1 MSDIYQILQN
11 NMEKVL
17 KYLMTVEE
25 KKNKE
30 IKADTDNVYESLES
44 LKKVLNGLE
53 MEKKE
58 AGSTLNTMRQ
68 LIKAMT
74 RSTKSTTGTQ
84 VDESELQTNA
94 VDIFTSGQTDIP
106 YEHLEATAL
115 NTISLANP
123 THVLDKL
130 KLKER

>member
-1 MSDIYQILQN
+1 
-11 NMEKVL
+11 
-17 KYLMTVEE
+17 
-25 KKNKE
+25 
-30 IKADTDNVYESLES
+30 
-44 LKKVLNGLE
+44 
-53 MEKKE
+53 
-58 AGSTLNTMRQ
+58 
-68 LIKAMT
+68 MT